1 MSVGRWVGAARR
13 PALVISEC
21 QNGLIN
27 PEHATTMSGLA
38 QQATERGIVPRIAAL
53 ADAFRVADLPVAHA
67 WIVPAADFAG
77 FDRSS
82 PLAAHTIK
90 AGLFREGRPEVDP
103 HPGLE
108 PQEGDLVFPRRTGM
122 TAFFRSGLGAA
133 LREREVDTVVLV
145 GISTNVAIPGTTV
158 EAVNRGLP
166 VLVAEDATAGTTA
179 EVHAFTVRNV
189 LPVLATLATS
199 GEVIGALGRGDQAAV

>member
-1 MSVGRWVGAARR
+1 MSVDRWVGTGRR

-27 PEHATTMSGLA
+27 PEHATTMTGLA
-38 QQATERGIVPRIAAL
+38 EQATSRGIVPRIAAL
-53 ADAFRVADLPVAHA
+53 ADSFRAQGLPVAHA
-67 WIVPAADFAG
+67 WIVPAPDFSG

-108 PQEGDLVFPRRTGM
+108 PHEGDLVFPRRTGM

-133 LREREVDTVVLV
+133 LREQEVDTVVLV

-166 VLVAEDATAGTTA
+166 VVVAEDATAGTTA
-179 EVHAFTVRNV
+179 EVHAFTVQQV
-189 LPVLATLATS
+189 LPVLATLTTS
-199 GEVIGALGRGDQAAV
+199 GEVTAALGRR